1 MLNRLLSN
9 LIGRVWLSHKY
20 KSWKEAKK
28 YSAGYEYSNIL
39 RKIKKIYKT
48 QINELG
54 HHEFYERDGILF
66 KNKIN
71 DVEIIRFL
79 NKAKKKLKNI
89 SILDFGGSLGSIYF
103 SNFDYLKGNIMT
115 WSIVEQSHYV
125 DIGKKIIENE
135 KVKFYKNFEKCIKK
149 ENPNI
154 AIFSGSLQ
162 YLDTPYQTLEKVK
175 KSNINYI
182 LIDKIPVKS
191 RIQNDEY
198 YIQYVPKS
206 INDGSY
212 PIRVFSE
219 DHLKKFLNKN
229 KFKIINIKNISSPFF
244 TIGYKSIILK
254 NEKHIL

>member
-1 MLNRLLSN
+1 
-9 LIGRVWLSHKY
+9 
-20 KSWKEAKK
+20 
-28 YSAGYEYSNIL
+28 
-39 RKIKKIYKT
+39 
-48 QINELG
+48 
-54 HHEFYERDGILF
+54 
-66 KNKIN
+66 
-71 DVEIIRFL
+71 
-79 NKAKKKLKNI
+79 
-89 SILDFGGSLGSIYF
+89 
-103 SNFDYLKGNIMT
+103 MT

-135 KVKFYKNFEKCIKK
+135 KIKFYKNFEKCIKK

-206 INDGSY
+206 INDSSY

-219 DHLKKFLNKN
+219 DCLKIFLNKN
-229 KFKIINIKNISSPFF
+229 KFKIINIKNIASPFF